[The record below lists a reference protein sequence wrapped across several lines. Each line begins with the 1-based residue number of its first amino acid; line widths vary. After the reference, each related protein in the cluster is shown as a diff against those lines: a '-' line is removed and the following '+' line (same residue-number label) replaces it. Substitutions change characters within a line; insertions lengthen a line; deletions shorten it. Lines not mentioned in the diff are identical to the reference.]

1 MIKANNGEV
10 IIKGRTTEIAS
21 DLTMLIRGILKSFE
35 KHEMEK
41 EEAEML
47 VRKAVELAFKS
58 EKEICNEVN
67 KMMKDLM
74 KDILKALEEEEEEE
88 ESNE

>member
-1 MIKANNGEV
+1 MIKSSNGEV
-10 IIKGRTTEIAS
+10 TIKGRTTEIAT
-21 DLTMLIRGILKSFE
+21 DLTMLIRGIIESFE

-58 EKEICNEVN
+58 ENEISKEVD
-67 KMMKDLM
+67 KLMKDLM
-74 KDILKALEEEEEEE
+74 KDILKALTEEEEE
-88 ESNE
+88 

>member
-1 MIKANNGEV
+1 MIKSSNGEV
-10 IIKGRTTEIAS
+10 IIKGSTTEIAT
-21 DLTMLIRGILKSFE
+21 DLTMLIRGMLESFE

-58 EKEICNEVN
+58 EKEIRNEVN
-67 KMMKDLM
+67 KLLKDLM
-74 KDILKALEEEEEEE
+74 KDLLKALAEEEEEEE
-88 ESNE
+88 